1 MRIYRIYGAYSSNH
15 FVRISYAAYVK
26 LLFMRGI
33 TISKKLY
40 GDPTFGQPQTKQGWI
55 DNTMEPLHDAKKEH
69 FGKQRKRFYCRN
81 HKEYLP
87 SNMRENK
94 LPRDILRNHGSTGQL
109 SSPSRYPR
117 KLPGSSSH
125 QKVHE
130 ETAGILRRKTRPSTP
145 STIQRTRCLQAA
157 WLRKNKRFPAHR
169 WWILQHNIT

>member
-1 MRIYRIYGAYSSNH
+1 
-15 FVRISYAAYVK
+15 
-26 LLFMRGI
+26 MRGI

-69 FGKQRKRFYCRN
+69 FGKQQKRFYCRN

-117 KLPGSSSH
+117 SSRVRQVTRRFTKKLLES
-125 QKVHE
+125 
-130 ETAGILRRKTRPSTP
+130 
-145 STIQRTRCLQAA
+145 
-157 WLRKNKRFPAHR
+157 
-169 WWILQHNIT
+169 